1 MSNENG
7 KNHPINGLM
16 DSSLKN
22 LRSLVDADTVI
33 GEAITTP
40 DGTVII
46 PVSKVSFGFASG
58 GSDLPTNKQ
67 GDLFGGGAG
76 GGVSVQPLGFLVIK
90 DGKVDLLQMNENK
103 NTADRVVSMM
113 PEMVD
118 KLGAL
123 FTKKDKKDKNH
134 GKPEEKNQAQ
144 SEIDL

>member
-1 MSNENG
+1 MGNNS
-7 KNHPINGLM
+7 HPINGLM
-16 DSSLKN
+16 DSSLQN

-58 GSDLPTNKQ
+58 GSDIPSSKQ
-67 GDLFGGGAG
+67 PELFGGGAG
-76 GGVSVQPLGFLVIK
+76 GGVSVQPLAFLVIK
-90 DGKVDLLQMNENK
+90 DGKVDLLQMNDNK
-103 NTADRVVSMM
+103 TTADRVVTMV

-123 FTKKDKKDKNH
+123 FQKKERPAR
-134 GKPEEKNQAQ
+134 GGEKPGPEDAPETPA
-144 SEIDL
+144 L

>member
-1 MSNENG
+1 MANG
-7 KNHPINGLM
+7 NHPINGLM
-16 DSSLKN
+16 DSSLQN
-22 LRSLVDADTVI
+22 LRKLVDADTII

-67 GDLFGGGAG
+67 GELFGGGAG

-90 DGKVDLLQMNENK
+90 DGKVDLLQMNDNK
-103 NTADRVVSMM
+103 TTADRVVNMM

-118 KLGAL
+118 KLSGL
-123 FTKKDKKDKNH
+123 VKKEKKRT
-134 GKPEEKNQAQ
+134 
-144 SEIDL
+144 

>member
-1 MSNENG
+1 MSNG
-7 KNHPINGLM
+7 NHPINGLM
-16 DSSLKN
+16 DSSLQN

-58 GSDLPTNKQ
+58 GSDLPTTKR

-76 GGVSVQPLGFLVIK
+76 GGVSVQPLAFLVIK
-90 DGKVDLLQMNENK
+90 DGHVELLQINDNK
-103 NTADRVVSMM
+103 NTADRVVAMV

-118 KLGAL
+118 KLGVL
-123 FTKKDKKDKNH
+123 FTKKDKKDGESAKA
-134 GKPEEKNQAQ
+134 KPAPAPDPLDD
-144 SEIDL
+144 IPGL